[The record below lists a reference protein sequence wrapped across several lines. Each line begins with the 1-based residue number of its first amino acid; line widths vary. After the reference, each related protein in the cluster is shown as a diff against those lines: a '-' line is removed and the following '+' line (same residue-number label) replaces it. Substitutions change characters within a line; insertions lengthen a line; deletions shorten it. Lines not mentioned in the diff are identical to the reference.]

1 MALTNQLAMPE
12 ALIAA
17 GHRNNLTALRW
28 FAACLVLYGHA
39 FVFLGL
45 PEPLFL
51 QWVPLG
57 PLGVYIFFAISGY
70 LVAQSWQRDPSV
82 PRFLAKRALRIFP
95 GLLVCTLLSVFVLGP
110 WLTTLDMA
118 TYWRNEH
125 TRGYFTNMALYMTYH
140 LPGVFAQNRLPH
152 AVNGS
157 LWSLPIEFFMYL
169 LLALLGMLATW
180 FQKTN
185 SESPSIQEPSKL
197 SQWLTG
203 LTALSLMGLV
213 ALWALPST
221 EAWVVYRT
229 DLRQIPLCGV
239 YFMVGAC
246 LFQFKLSKYF
256 TLSNVVLALVLWLC
270 LSPEPKLFAM
280 GSWVVIPFVVLAFGL
295 AQHPWLSRWYSRD
308 YSYGIYIYAF
318 PVQQT
323 WVYFWPQMPLPTYL
337 LSTFLTTLVL
347 AGLSWHFVE
356 KPALKLKP
364 FRG

>member
-1 MALTNQLAMPE
+1 MQVNAPVD
-12 ALIAA
+12 
-17 GHRNNLTALRW
+17 HRNNLTALRW
-28 FAACLVLYGHA
+28 FAASLVLYGHA

-51 QWVPLG
+51 QWVPMG

-95 GLLVCTLLSVFVLGP
+95 GLLVCTLLSVLVLGP

-125 TRGYFTNMALYMTYH
+125 TRGYFTNVALYMTYH
-140 LPGVFAQNRLPH
+140 LPGVFAQNKLPH

-157 LWSLPIEFFMYL
+157 LWSLPVEFFMYL
-169 LLALLGMLATW
+169 LLALLGLLGTW
-180 FQKTN
+180 FQ
-185 SESPSIQEPSKL
+185 IQKWSA
-197 SQWLTG
+197 WLTG
-203 LTALSLMGLV
+203 FVTLTFMALV

-221 EAWVVYRT
+221 EALVFYRT

-239 YFMVGAC
+239 YFMVGAS
-246 LFQFKLSKYF
+246 LFQFNLSKHF
-256 TLSNVVLALVLWLC
+256 NLSNVVLAIVLWLC
-270 LSPEPKLFAM
+270 LSREPQLFAM
-280 GSWVVIPFVVLAFGL
+280 ASWVVLPFVVLAFGL
-295 AQHPWLSRWYSRD
+295 SRHTWLSRWHQRD

-323 WVYFWPQMPLPTYL
+323 LVSFWPQMPLPAYL
-337 LSTFLTTLVL
+337 LSTFVITVAL
-347 AGLSWHFVE
+347 AAISWHFVE

>member
-1 MALTNQLAMPE
+1 MALTDSNSMTPPVS
-12 ALIAA
+12 
-17 GHRNNLTALRW
+17 GTDHHNNLTALRW

-51 QWVPLG
+51 QWVPMG

-95 GLLVCTLLSVFVLGP
+95 GLLVCTLLSVLVLGP

-125 TRGYFTNMALYMTYH
+125 TRGYFTNVALYMTYH
-140 LPGVFAQNRLPH
+140 LPGVFAQNKLPH

-157 LWSLPIEFFMYL
+157 LWSLPVEFFMYL
-169 LLALLGMLATW
+169 LLAFLGLVGTW
-180 FQKTN
+180 FQNQKWGN
-185 SESPSIQEPSKL
+185 
-197 SQWLTG
+197 W
-203 LTALSLMGLV
+203 LTALTTLSFMLLV

-221 EAWVVYRT
+221 EALVVYRT

-239 YFMVGAC
+239 YFMVGVC
-246 LFQFKLSKYF
+246 LFQFNVAKYF
-256 TLSNVVLALVLWLC
+256 NLSNVVLAVVAWLC
-270 LSPEPKLFAM
+270 LGRQPQLFAM
-280 GSWVVIPFVVLAFGL
+280 ASWVVLPFVVLAFGL
-295 AQHPWLSRWYSRD
+295 AQHAWLSKWHSRD

-323 WVYFWPQMPLPTYL
+323 LASFWPQMPLHTYL
-337 LSTFLTTLVL
+337 LSTLVITVAL
-347 AGLSWHFVE
+347 AATSWHFVE